1 MVVVEVLSA
10 MQGDIHLALRV
21 SLLNLL
27 YQQINQLV
35 LLLESVYDR
44 MTLRFVQYFFFAASI
59 SITLVLKER
68 EWLRLHLCISMRCGR
83 LVLDIISS

>member
-10 MQGDIHLALRV
+10 MQGDIHLALGV

-44 MTLRFVQYFFFAASI
+44 MALRFVQHFFFAASI
-59 SITLVLKER
+59 SITLVL
-68 EWLRLHLCISMRCGR
+68 
-83 LVLDIISS
+83 